1 VSGRRGDKIDETK
14 GAFMSDVIERFLRY
28 VKYETTSESESN
40 SFPSTASQ
48 LELLK
53 VLADELK
60 AIGLEEV
67 KMDEWGYVT
76 ATLPANSTKEV
87 PVFGLFAHV
96 DTSSAASGKDVK
108 ARIVDAY
115 SGGDILL
122 NPEKAIVLSPADFPN
137 LEAYVGQDLIVTDGT
152 TLLGAD
158 DKAGVAAIISAMKYL
173 VEHPEIHHG
182 KVRVG
187 FTPDEEVGSGTDHF
201 DVAAF
206 GAQFA
211 YTVDGGPVG
220 ELEYETFNAASTKV
234 TIHGR
239 SVHPGTAK
247 NQMKNASLMAMEY
260 NALLP
265 VEQRP
270 EYTEG
275 YEGFY
280 HLTSMQGHCEEASL
294 VYIIRDHDKA
304 KFEAKKCEMQR
315 AADFVN
321 GRYGKGS
328 VELEIRDTYY
338 NMKEMILPHPQILEY
353 ARQAYR
359 ALGLE
364 PVEVPV
370 RGGTDGSRLSFMGL
384 PTPNLF
390 SGGHNFHGRFEYI
403 PVQSLEKVSQMLVKL
418 VEVIGQA

>member
-1 VSGRRGDKIDETK
+1 MT
-14 GAFMSDVIERFLRY
+14 DVIERFLRY
-28 VKYETTSESESN
+28 VGYETTSDPASSTY
-40 SFPSTASQ
+40 PSTATQ

-53 VLADELK
+53 LLAEELR

-76 ATLPANSTKEV
+76 ATMPANTGRNL
-87 PVFGLFAHV
+87 PVFGLLAHV
-96 DTSSAASGKDVK
+96 DTSSAASGKDIK
-108 ARIVDAY
+108 ARIVKAY
-115 SGGDILL
+115 AGGDIVL
-122 NPEKAIVLSPADFPN
+122 NADNGTLLSPVDFPS
-137 LEAYVGQDLIVTDGT
+137 LDAYIGQDLIVTDGT

-158 DKAGVAAIISAMKYL
+158 DKAGVAAIVSAMKYL
-173 VEHPEIHHG
+173 VEHPEIEHG

-187 FTPDEEVGSGTDHF
+187 FTPDEEVGSGVEHF
-201 DVAAF
+201 DVAGF
-206 GAQFA
+206 GAKFA

-220 ELEYETFNAASTKV
+220 ELEYETFNAASAKV
-234 TIHGR
+234 GIHGR

-247 NQMKNASLMAMEY
+247 NQMKNAALMAMEF

-280 HLTSMQGHCEEASL
+280 HLTGMQGHCEEAQLS
-294 VYIIRDHDKA
+294 YIIRDHDKA
-304 KFEAKKCEMQR
+304 KFEAKKVEMQR
-315 AADFVN
+315 AVDFMN
-321 GRYGKGS
+321 ARYGAGAFAL
-328 VELEIRDTYY
+328 ELRDSYY
-338 NMKEMILPHPQILEY
+338 NMKEMILPHPEILEY

-364 PVEVPV
+364 PVELPV
-370 RGGTDGSRLSFMGL
+370 RGGTDGSRLSYMGL

-390 SGGHNFHGRFEYI
+390 TGGHNYHGRFEYI
-403 PVQSLEKVSQMLVKL
+403 PVQSLEKAAEMVVKL
-418 VEVIGQA
+418 VEVVGKI

>member
-1 VSGRRGDKIDETK
+1 
-14 GAFMSDVIERFLRY
+14 MSDVIERFLRY
-28 VKYETTSESESN
+28 VKYETTSDPESS

-53 VLADELK
+53 VLVDELK
-60 AIGLEEV
+60 AIGIEDV

-76 ATLPANSTKEV
+76 ATLPANNAREA
-87 PVFGLFAHV
+87 PIFGLLAHV

-108 ARIVDAY
+108 ARIVETY
-115 SGGDILL
+115 PGGDILL
-122 NPEKAIVLSPADFPN
+122 NPEKGILLSPADFPD

-152 TLLGAD
+152 TLLGGD
-158 DKAGVAAIISAMKYL
+158 DKAGVAGIISAMKYL
-173 VEHPEIHHG
+173 VEHPEIKHG
-182 KVRVG
+182 KVRIA
-187 FTPDEEVGSGTDHF
+187 FTPDEEVGRGTDHF
-201 DVAAF
+201 DVSAF

-220 ELEYETFNAASTKV
+220 ELEYETFNAASAKV

-247 NQMKNASLMAMEY
+247 NQMKNASLIAMEY

-280 HLTSMQGHCEEASL
+280 HLTGMQGHCEEASL
-294 VYIIRDHDKA
+294 GYIIRDHDKT
-304 KFEAKKCEMQR
+304 KFEAKKCEMQQ

-321 GRYGKGS
+321 ARYGKGS
-328 VELEIRDTYY
+328 IELEIRDSYY
-338 NMKEMILPHPQILEY
+338 NMKDMILPHPQILEY

-359 ALGLE
+359 AIGLE

-403 PVQSLEKVSQMLVKL
+403 PVKSLEKVSQMLVKL
-418 VEVIGQA
+418 VETIGQA

>member
-1 VSGRRGDKIDETK
+1 
-14 GAFMSDVIERFLRY
+14 MSDVIERFLRY
-28 VKYETTSESESN
+28 VKYETTSDPESS

-53 VLADELK
+53 VLVDELK
-60 AIGLEEV
+60 AIGIEDV

-76 ATLPANSTKEV
+76 ATLPANNAREA
-87 PVFGLFAHV
+87 PIFGLLAHV

-108 ARIVDAY
+108 ARIVETY
-115 SGGDILL
+115 PGGDILL
-122 NPEKAIVLSPADFPN
+122 NPEKGILLSPADFPD

-152 TLLGAD
+152 TLLGGD
-158 DKAGVAAIISAMKYL
+158 DKAGVAGIISALKYL
-173 VEHPEIHHG
+173 VEHPEIKHG
-182 KVRVG
+182 KVRIA
-187 FTPDEEVGSGTDHF
+187 FTPDEEVGRGTDHF
-201 DVAAF
+201 DVSAF

-220 ELEYETFNAASTKV
+220 ELEYETFNAASAKV

-247 NQMKNASLMAMEY
+247 NQMKNASLIAMEY

-280 HLTSMQGHCEEASL
+280 HLTGMQGHCEEASL
-294 VYIIRDHDKA
+294 GYIIRDHDKT
-304 KFEAKKCEMQR
+304 KFEAKKCEMQQ

-321 GRYGKGS
+321 ARYGKGS
-328 VELEIRDTYY
+328 IELEIRDSYY
-338 NMKEMILPHPQILEY
+338 NMKDMILPHPQILEY

-359 ALGLE
+359 AIGLE

-403 PVQSLEKVSQMLVKL
+403 PVKSLEKVSQMLVKL
-418 VEVIGQA
+418 VETIGQA

>member
-1 VSGRRGDKIDETK
+1 MT
-14 GAFMSDVIERFLRY
+14 DVIERFLRY
-28 VKYETTSESESN
+28 VSYETTSDPESK
-40 SFPSTASQ
+40 SFPSTATQ

-53 VLADELK
+53 VLAEELK
-60 AIGLEEV
+60 AIGLEDV

-76 ATLPANSTKEV
+76 ATLPANTTRVV
-87 PVFGLFAHV
+87 PVFGLLAHV

-108 ARIVDAY
+108 ARILENY
-115 SGGDILL
+115 PGGDILL
-122 NPEKAIVLSPADFPN
+122 NPEKIIVLSPVDFP
-137 LEAYVGQDLIVTDGT
+137 EVKAYVGQDLIITDGT

-158 DKAGVAAIISAMKYL
+158 DKAGVAGIVSAMKYL
-173 VEHPEIHHG
+173 MQHPEIEHG
-182 KVRVG
+182 TVRAG
-187 FTPDEEVGSGTDHF
+187 FTPDEEIGSGVDHF

-211 YTVDGGPVG
+211 YTVDGGPIG
-220 ELEYETFNAASTKV
+220 ELEYENFNAASAKV
-234 TIHGR
+234 TVHGR

-247 NQMKNASLMAMEY
+247 NQMKNASLMGMEF

-270 EYTEG
+270 EFTEG
-275 YEGFY
+275 YEGFF
-280 HLTSMQGHCEEASL
+280 HLTGMQGHCEEAHLS
-294 VYIIRDHDKA
+294 YIIRDHDKA
-304 KFEAKKCEMQR
+304 KFEAKKVEMQQ
-315 AADFVN
+315 AVDFMN
-321 GRYGKGS
+321 ARYGKGS
-328 VELEIRDTYY
+328 FELELRDSYY
-338 NMKEMILPHPQILEY
+338 NMKEMILPHPQILEF

-370 RGGTDGSRLSFMGL
+370 RGGTDGSRLSYMGL

-403 PVQSLEKVSQMLVKL
+403 PVQSLEKVSEMLVKL
-418 VEVIGQA
+418 IEVIGKAA